1 MGRAVSAP
9 RTQMAKIITL
19 KFQRTITT
27 RINNMTRMMMM
38 MMQYVDI
45 SDKDDL
51 DEMI

>member
-38 MMQYVDI
+38 MQYVDI

>member
-19 KFQRTITT
+19 KFQRTIMT
-27 RINNMTRMMMM
+27 RINNMTRMMM

>member
-19 KFQRTITT
+19 KFKRTITT
-27 RINNMTRMMMM
+27 RINNMTRMMM